1 MARHSKKSLLIER
14 ANLPERPVDGCAG
27 PVIQRDVFRQRPG
40 DMLLVQ
46 RSDDPIAWFKSR
58 DGGACCED
66 DTSAVGAGDY
76 GLLYGPGVLALGY

>member
-1 MARHSKKSLLIER
+1 MARHSNKSLFIER
-14 ANLPERPVDGCAG
+14 AKLSKRPVNRRAS
-27 PVIQRDVFRQRPG
+27 PVIQRDVFRQRPA

-66 DTSAVGAGDY
+66 DTGAVGAGDY
-76 GLLYGPGVLALGY
+76 GLFHGPGVLALGY